1 MPRGKANEAASKFE
15 SNAPK
20 KRKSNNPGGRP
31 NDPTAAELE
40 AKIDEYFA
48 ECDEKGR
55 FPTESGMLLF
65 LGLVGKKREDYLRK
79 PKYKDVWETARDRR
93 IDWLENQMVTN
104 PRCAQ
109 GCMNALKQEKNG
121 GYTDR
126 NVVNDKSASKELKI
140 NLTGVG
146 GKEAA
151 G

>member
-1 MPRGKANEAASKFE
+1 MPRGKANDVQLKSTK
-15 SNAPK
+15 PK
-20 KRKSNNPGGRP
+20 KRKSNNPDGRP
-31 NDPTAAELE
+31 KDPTAKELE
-40 AKIDEYFA
+40 AKIDGYFA

-65 LGLVGKKREDYLRK
+65 LGLVGKKREDYLSRA
-79 PKYKDVWETARDRR
+79 KYQDVWQAARDRR

-126 NVVNDKSASKELKI
+126 NVTGGKGTNKELKI

-146 GKEAA
+146 GKGAA
-151 G
+151 D